1 MLRRRTCADKIST
14 AKSPPMKWRN
24 RILFLCALVLASA
37 LSAGGQDVVDS
48 EAVRPSGISPG
59 PVRKAQAVTAEDEQD
74 DGVSPRPVWEAQGA
88 KSTPARS
95 HPEPGKPEQKPE

>member
-1 MLRRRTCADKIST
+1 MLRRRTCADQNSI
-14 AKSPPMKWRN
+14 AKFPPMKWRN

-59 PVRKAQAVTAEDEQD
+59 PVRKAQAGTAESEK
-74 DGVSPRPVWEAQGA
+74 GFEGSPSPFWKAHGSQSSHLRLHRPHSQ
-88 KSTPARS
+88 R
-95 HPEPGKPEQKPE
+95 